1 MIKQLTLDEAT
12 KLTKRSPFPAISL
25 YIPGQGP
32 SKEDAF
38 ANEVTRLGLLKKV
51 ELHLQKIYSDK
62 ETLRRFIEP
71 LKHAIMTFKPRFR
84 KNGIGIFHSDGFTGC
99 VDLPAQTESL
109 AVTAD
114 SFHIK
119 PVLRAKHLSQAYYL
133 LILRHNLATL
143 VRVNG
148 SNHNVLDEIP
158 LVKSRAAIRSA
169 GNVAIKA
176 YRRIAGMAPLDE
188 TFGNS
193 DRRQSVRRPQDMA
206 RALYHKL
213 NMHHQFEPLPF
224 MLAGNHSLVHVAASA
239 LESMEVVP
247 NHCVRNFSSVSNL
260 SVAELVA
267 PTMEAHF
274 ALQDSLCAK
283 RHDRARIQGMSLSGL
298 HEVAIQLVR
307 GNLTELMIASD
318 RNIWGKLDR
327 LNGKVTVAA
336 KGMDNILQD
345 DLLDDLAEVALA
357 KGVRVT
363 VVPIQQMPDQLS
375 IAAILR
381 PRFTPQA
388 PRLTW
393 APAPLFAS

>member
-1 MIKQLTLDEAT
+1 MYLLNEYVRFILSIFTNDTVQIDL
-12 KLTKRSPFPAISL
+12 ISQASSGRQSRL
-25 YIPGQGP
+25 MRQR
-32 SKEDAF
+32 EM
-38 ANEVTRLGLLKKV
+38 NEVPA
-51 ELHLQKIYSDK
+51 HLPLFQEALPLTSPPIIH
-62 ETLRRFIEP
+62 TLEESPI
-71 LKHAIMTFKPRFR
+71 LY
-84 KNGIGIFHSDGFTGC
+84 
-99 VDLPAQTESL
+99 LPFVVAPNPS
-109 AVTAD
+109 AVTFA
-114 SFHIK
+114 
-119 PVLRAKHLSQAYYL
+119 LNELS
-133 LILRHNLATL
+133 NLHYRL
-143 VRVNG
+143 NFFRVNPDNQSCERQG
-148 SNHNVLDEIP
+148 
-158 LVKSRAAIRSA
+158 K
-169 GNVAIKA
+169 VAIKA

-274 ALQDSLCAK
+274 ALQDALCAK
-283 RHDRARIQGMSLSGL
+283 RHDRARMQGMSLSGL

-307 GNLTELMIASD
+307 GNLAELMIASD

-336 KGMDNILQD
+336 KGIDNILQD

-363 VVPIQQMPDQLS
+363 VVPIQQMPDQLP

-381 PRFTPQA
+381 PRFDTNQDTRKEYGA
-388 PRLTW
+388 
-393 APAPLFAS
+393 